1 MPLPCLARLPVVATG
16 TPSTKESRGDGE
28 EFLPGELWTKI
39 VALMADANDPCTK
52 RQIEELCGKQHL
64 ATWLPSCKDGSL
76 YDELNARLGWY
87 GDLASIA
94 AVLQKYGESLHAAA
108 HYIPKKP
115 DELSAKRYLT
125 FMCTRRTRV
134 KGHFDDLKKDP
145 DPELGPNWHKGALRA
160 RIRDF
165 LQGPLDAPW
174 VTAIA
179 KYVVDL
185 DPQLLM
191 LVPGSFVPSIIAKD
205 LDLPY
210 PIYVV
215 RALEGTPATRLVPN
229 SEGRIAGYA
238 EVAMAAVTKDGS
250 SLRYVPGAL
259 DDNPYALARVDTAP
273 VPNFAELATI
283 AVRTTPR
290 CLKYVPLDHPKWTE
304 IAKDAVRADAIN
316 LVDVPE
322 THDDYDAI
330 IGVVNRAEVSRL
342 AQQFE
347 AGLLED
353 DDVEREK
360 LSGVLT
366 RLAAQQ
372 QRETGGG
379 GAS

>member
-1 MPLPCLARLPVVATG
+1 MA
-16 TPSTKESRGDGE
+16 
-28 EFLPGELWTKI
+28 EL
-39 VALMADANDPCTK
+39 
-52 RQIEELCGKQHL
+52 
-64 ATWLPSCKDGSL
+64 
-76 YDELNARLGWY
+76 
-87 GDLASIA
+87 
-94 AVLQKYGESLHAAA
+94 LQKHGESLFKAAK
-108 HYIPKKP
+108 IPKDGLNTKTYFKFMCSRRYWLKRGF
-115 DELSAKRYLT
+115 DEL
-125 FMCTRRTRV
+125 
-134 KGHFDDLKKDP
+134 DKDP
-145 DPELGPNWHKGALRA
+145 DPVRGPNFYKKVLRA
-160 RIRDF
+160 SIRQD

-174 VTAIA
+174 VTALA

-191 LVPGSFVPSIIAKD
+191 LVPGSFAPYIIAYD
-205 LDLPY
+205 LDLPQTADVLRS
-210 PIYVV
+210 I
-215 RALEGTPATRLVPN
+215 RGTSMMRLVPN
-229 SEGRIAGYA
+229 SNGRIAGYA
-238 EVAMAAVTKDGS
+238 EVAMAAVTKDGT
-250 SLRYVPGAL
+250 SLQYVPGAQKL
-259 DDNPYALARVDTAP
+259 SIGIDDNPFVLSALTSFGPGPEP

-283 AVRTTPR
+283 AVRTTPL
-290 CLKYVPLDHPKWTE
+290 CLRYVPLDHPKWTE
-304 IAKDAVRADAIN
+304 IAKDAVRANAIN